1 MPFVVA
7 WFLNAAYGLLLLVV
21 SPLLV
26 YRGIAHGKYRGGW
39 REKLTGRLARKH
51 PERRCL
57 WFHAVSVGEVLQLQ
71 QILDQTAARFP
82 DAELFITTTTD
93 TGYEVARSKYP
104 QHTVAYFPLDFSWAV
119 RRALRTIQPSV
130 VVLVEL
136 ELWPNFIV
144 EAHRQRIPLALI
156 NGRIGE
162 KSFRGYS
169 RVKPLLRRVLSCFDL
184 LAVQNETYAERLRQ
198 LGAPTERVTVT
209 GNIKFDGVET
219 NCDNAMTNELRRSF
233 GLAPHEQVF
242 IAGSTQEP
250 EESFAIE
257 TWTTLQHEFPTLRLI
272 LVPRHKERF
281 EAVAELVRQ
290 RGLPLVR
297 RSADHREGEAL
308 IPTRSV
314 SEGVGGIHREI
325 VDEISERGGVSSLI
339 LGRQPVCKEPG
350 GLRHPAQKLLT
361 PSLTSS
367 LTLRVG
373 VDAAAPLPSVL
384 LLDTIGELSACWG
397 LADIAFV
404 GGSLTNRGGQNMLEP
419 AGYGAA
425 VLFGPNTWNFRDI
438 TDALLSL
445 RAARVVVG
453 PTELTA
459 AVRDL
464 LLNET
469 EAQRMG
475 EAARTFVGQQR
486 GATARTVEQLVR
498 LVPDATSD
506 ADNSATSSRA
516 A

>member
-1 MPFVVA
+1 MPFLVA
-7 WFLNAAYGLLLLVV
+7 WFLNVAYALLLLAV

-26 YRGIAHGKYRGGW
+26 YRRIAHGKYRGGW
-39 REKLTGRLARKH
+39 REKLTGRLTRKY
-51 PERRCL
+51 PERHCI

-71 QILDQTAARFP
+71 QVLDQTTTRFP

-93 TGYEVARSKYP
+93 TGYDVARSKYP

-119 RRALRTIQPSV
+119 RRALRTIQPSL

-136 ELWPNFIV
+136 ELWPNFIG

-184 LAVQNETYAERLRQ
+184 LAAQNETYAERLRQ
-198 LGAPTERVTVT
+198 LGAPTDRVTVT
-209 GNIKFDGVET
+209 GNIKFDRVESNRGNPKT
-219 NCDNAMTNELRRSF
+219 EELRRAF

-257 TWTTLQHEFPTLRLI
+257 TWTTLQREFPALRLI

-297 RSADHREGEAL
+297 RSSGHREGKAL
-308 IPTRSV
+308 TPTRSV
-314 SEGVGGIHREI
+314 SEDLGGIHREI
-325 VDEISERGGVSSLI
+325 VDETSERGGVSPLV
-339 LGRQPVCKEPG
+339 LCKRADAQELG

-361 PSLTSS
+361 PSPSS
-367 LTLRVG
+367 LLTLRVG
-373 VDAAAPLPSVL
+373 IDAAPPPSVL
-384 LLDTIGELSACWG
+384 LLDTLGELSACWG

-425 VLFGPNTWNFRDI
+425 ILFGPNTWNFRDI

-445 RAARVVVG
+445 QAARVVAG

-464 LLNET
+464 LLDQT
-469 EAQRMG
+469 EARRMG
-475 EAARTFVGQQR
+475 EAARAFVGQQR
-486 GATARTVEQLVR
+486 GATARTVEQLAQH
-498 LVPDATSD
+498 VPNTVVESASD
-506 ADNSATSSRA
+506 NLSRA

>member
-7 WFLNAAYGLLLLVV
+7 WLLNVAYGLLLLAV

-26 YRGIAHGKYRGGW
+26 YRRIAHGKYRGGW

-71 QILDQTAARFP
+71 QILDQAAARFS

-93 TGYEVARSKYP
+93 TGYDVARSKYP
-104 QHTVAYFPLDFSWAV
+104 QHTVAYFPLDFSCAV
-119 RRALRTIQPSV
+119 CRALRAIQPSL

-144 EAHRQRIPLALI
+144 EARRQRIPLALI

-184 LAVQNETYAERLRQ
+184 LAAQNETYAERLRQ

-209 GNIKFDGVET
+209 GNIKFDGVES
-219 NCDNAMTNELRRSF
+219 NRDNSKTEELRRSF
-233 GLAPHEQVF
+233 GLATHEQVF

-257 TWTTLQHEFPTLRLI
+257 TWMTLQREFPSLRLI

-290 RGLPLVR
+290 RGLSLVR
-297 RSADHREGEAL
+297 RSE
-308 IPTRSV
+308 
-314 SEGVGGIHREI
+314 
-325 VDEISERGGVSSLI
+325 
-339 LGRQPVCKEPG
+339 
-350 GLRHPAQKLLT
+350 
-361 PSLTSS
+361 
-367 LTLRVG
+367 G
-373 VDAAAPLPSVL
+373 VDATFPQSSVL
-384 LLDTIGELSACWG
+384 LLDTLGELSACWG

-445 RAARVVVG
+445 QAARVVVG

-459 AVRDL
+459 TVRDL
-464 LLNET
+464 LLDPT
-469 EAQRMG
+469 EARRMG
-475 EAARTFVGQQR
+475 EAARAFVGQQR
-486 GATARTVEQLVR
+486 GATARTVEQLAQH
-498 LVPDATSD
+498 VPNTVVESASD
-506 ADNSATSSRA
+506 NLSRA

>member
-1 MPFVVA
+1 MPFLVA
-7 WFLNAAYGLLLLVV
+7 WFLNVAYGLLLLAV

-26 YRGIAHGKYRGGW
+26 YRRIAHGKYRGGW

-71 QILDQTAARFP
+71 HILDQTAARFP

-93 TGYEVARSKYP
+93 TGYDVARSKYP

-119 RRALRTIQPSV
+119 RRALRAIQPSL

-136 ELWPNFIV
+136 ELWPNFIG
-144 EAHRQRIPLALI
+144 EAHRQRIPLVLI

-184 LAVQNETYAERLRQ
+184 LAAQNETYAERLRQ
-198 LGAPTERVTVT
+198 LGAPTDRVTVT

-219 NCDNAMTNELRRSF
+219 NRDNPKTEELRRSF

-242 IAGSTQEP
+242 LAGSTQEP

-257 TWTTLQHEFPTLRLI
+257 TWTTLQREFPALRLI

-290 RGLPLVR
+290 RGLSLVR
-297 RSADHREGEAL
+297 RSSGHREGEAL
-308 IPTRSV
+308 TPTRSV
-314 SEGVGGIHREI
+314 SEGVSGIHRKI
-325 VDEISERGGVSSLI
+325 VDETSERGGVSPLA

-350 GLRHPAQKLLT
+350 GLRHPAQKM
-361 PSLTSS
+361 LTSS
-367 LTLRVG
+367 LTLRGG
-373 VDAAAPLPSVL
+373 VDAASPPPSVL
-384 LLDTIGELSACWG
+384 LLDTLGELSACWG

-445 RAARVVVG
+445 QAARVVAG

-464 LLNET
+464 LLDQS
-469 EAQRMG
+469 EARRMG
-475 EAARTFVGQQR
+475 EVARTFVGQQR
-486 GATARTVEQLVR
+486 GATARTVEQLAR
-498 LVPDATSD
+498 LVPDATRD

>member
-1 MPFVVA
+1 M
-7 WFLNAAYGLLLLVV
+7 
-21 SPLLV
+21 
-26 YRGIAHGKYRGGW
+26 
-39 REKLTGRLARKH
+39 
-51 PERRCL
+51 
-57 WFHAVSVGEVLQLQ
+57 
-71 QILDQTAARFP
+71 
-82 DAELFITTTTD
+82 
-93 TGYEVARSKYP
+93 
-104 QHTVAYFPLDFSWAV
+104 
-119 RRALRTIQPSV
+119 
-130 VVLVEL
+130 
-136 ELWPNFIV
+136 
-144 EAHRQRIPLALI
+144 
-156 NGRIGE
+156 
-162 KSFRGYS
+162 
-169 RVKPLLRRVLSCFDL
+169 
-184 LAVQNETYAERLRQ
+184 QNETYAERLRQ

-209 GNIKFDGVET
+209 GNIKFDGVES
-219 NCDNAMTNELRRSF
+219 NRDNSKTDELRRSF
-233 GLAPHEQVF
+233 GIAPHEQIF

-257 TWTTLQHEFPTLRLI
+257 TWTTLQREFPTLRLI

-297 RSADHREGEAL
+297 RSEG
-308 IPTRSV
+308 
-314 SEGVGGIHREI
+314 HREI
-325 VDEISERGGVSSLI
+325 VDEISERGGVSPLV
-339 LGRQPVCKEPG
+339 LGRQPVCEEPG
-350 GLRHPAQKLLT
+350 GLRHPAQKIC
-361 PSLTSS
+361 TSS

-373 VDAAAPLPSVL
+373 VDAASPPPSVL
-384 LLDTIGELSACWG
+384 LLDTLGELGACWG

-445 RAARVVVG
+445 RAARVVAG

-464 LLNET
+464 LLDQT

-486 GATARTVEQLVR
+486 GATARTVEQLAG
-498 LVPDATSD
+498 LVADATSD
-506 ADNSATSSRA
+506 ADNSAASSRA